1 MKGKSFSI
9 IGIIIIF
16 LVLVGGGYFT
26 WQYSGEKK
34 EEVKKSEQ
42 EQKQVV
48 VDETV
53 DWEVYKNEEYG
64 FEIKYPKNWEVLIND
79 PYGQKYPSF
88 RNKKY
93 EGSWE
98 WPGLNIVWPL
108 VYGTEAPI
116 TESRIFRLE
125 DASNE
130 VITISI
136 TEKDKTIVA
145 SCALYFAPETI
156 DICNQMLSTFRFLE

>member
-1 MKGKSFSI
+1 MKNKSFSI

-16 LVLVGGGYFT
+16 LILVGGGYFA
-26 WQYSGEKK
+26 WQYLEEKK
-34 EEVKKSEQ
+34 EEAKTPEQ
-42 EQKQVV
+42 EQEQVV
-48 VDETV
+48 VDEV
-53 DWEVYKNEEYG
+53 ADWEVYKNEEYG

-108 VYGTEAPI
+108 VYETETPI
-116 TESRIFRLE
+116 TESRVFRPE
-125 DASNE
+125 DASND
-130 VITISI
+130 VITISF
-136 TEKDKTIVA
+136 TENDKTIIA
-145 SCALYFAPETI
+145 ICALYFAPETI
-156 DICNQMLSTFRFLE
+156 DICNQMLSTFKFLE